1 MSLRRAV
8 LFGVALL
15 TFSQVAHSMAEPA
28 LAYVAAKNANP
39 KRLDVFKKGLAE
51 LGYTDGNNI
60 RIEYREALLDAD
72 YDGVVAELVER
83 KVDIILAANVAATR
97 AAARNLGWSLPPG
110 RPRE

>member
-51 LGYTDGNNI
+51 LGYAEGKNI

-72 YDGVVAELVER
+72 
-83 KVDIILAANVAATR
+83 
-97 AAARNLGWSLPPG
+97 
-110 RPRE
+110 

>member
-51 LGYTDGNNI
+51 LGYAEGKNI

-72 YDGVVAELVER
+72 YDTSTGFC
-83 KVDIILAANVAATR
+83 AAPIQLTCRSPV
-97 AAARNLGWSLPPG
+97 
-110 RPRE
+110 RPNSP